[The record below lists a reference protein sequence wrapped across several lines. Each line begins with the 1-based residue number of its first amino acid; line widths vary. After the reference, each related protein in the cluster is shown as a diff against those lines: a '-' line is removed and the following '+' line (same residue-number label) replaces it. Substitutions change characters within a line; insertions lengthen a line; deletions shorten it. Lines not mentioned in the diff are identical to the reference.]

1 MKEGWELHFG
11 VSMTD
16 EEVDEMFERID
27 IDGNGTIDYTEF
39 VVAALEERQLLSNDK
54 LEAAF
59 KMFDAD
65 NSGALSPD
73 EIKDVLCFDATVDPK
88 EIDRIIR
95 EVDINGDGEIQFDEF
110 CLMMQKLTDDTLN
123 RNKEQEMQTWL
134 DNNLYMLL

>member
-1 MKEGWELHFG
+1 MNYEKTKSLRHEFEHF
-11 VSMTD
+11 
-16 EEVDEMFERID
+16 
-27 IDGNGTIDYTEF
+27 
-39 VVAALEERQLLSNDK
+39 DK
-54 LEAAF
+54 
-59 KMFDAD
+59 D

-73 EIKDVLCFDATVDPK
+73 EIKDVLCFDATVDPT

-123 RNKEQEMQTWL
+123 RNKEQEMQKWL